1 MQNKKKQTKKL
12 RLWSVIFW
20 LLVWQILSMWIGQE
34 ILIVSPVVA
43 GKRLIQLLTEIHF
56 WSTVLHSTERIMGG
70 FLLGALTGTVMAVL
84 AFRHRKIEELCY
96 PMICVMKSTPV
107 ASVIILL
114 LMWMS
119 SRNLSVGI
127 VFLMT
132 FPILYTNVLEGL
144 QQMDPKLTEL
154 AEIFELPKWVRVR
167 WLAIPQ
173 LLPYARTGCALGI
186 GLAWKAGTAAEVIGI
201 SGRTIGEKLYQ
212 AKIYLETADLLAWT
226 MMILVLSYLFEK
238 LFLGILDMAGDRLKK
253 IQIPESGKT
262 DEVKNAP
269 EERHALN
276 QDIVLTHL
284 SKRYGDHHVIQD
296 LSRTFPCGQITC
308 LMAPSGSGKTTLLRL
323 LMGLEVPDSGR
334 IAGLE
339 GRKKS
344 AVFQDQIFGE
354 ELSVYTNIRIMR
366 KRKLFESEKQEYERI
381 RAELEKV
388 GLSECIDQKIKELS
402 FGMRQRVA
410 LVRAFYADWDVLFL
424 DEPFRGLDQSTR
436 EIVMEYTRR
445 KCIGKQVLFVT
456 HEEKEKEAM
465 ERYS

>member
-1 MQNKKKQTKKL
+1 M
-12 RLWSVIFW
+12 
-20 LLVWQILSMWIGQE
+20 
-34 ILIVSPVVA
+34 
-43 GKRLIQLLTEIHF
+43 
-56 WSTVLHSTERIMGG
+56 
-70 FLLGALTGTVMAVL
+70 
-84 AFRHRKIEELCY
+84 
-96 PMICVMKSTPV
+96 
-107 ASVIILL
+107 
-114 LMWMS
+114 LM
-119 SRNLSVGI
+119 
-127 VFLMT
+127 
-132 FPILYTNVLEGL
+132 
-144 QQMDPKLTEL
+144 
-154 AEIFELPKWVRVR
+154 
-167 WLAIPQ
+167 
-173 LLPYARTGCALGI
+173 
-186 GLAWKAGTAAEVIGI
+186 
-201 SGRTIGEKLYQ
+201 
-212 AKIYLETADLLAWT
+212 
-226 MMILVLSYLFEK
+226 
-238 LFLGILDMAGDRLKK
+238 
-253 IQIPESGKT
+253 
-262 DEVKNAP
+262 
-269 EERHALN
+269 
-276 QDIVLTHL
+276 HL
-284 SKRYGDHHVIQD
+284 SKSYGDHHAIQD

-354 ELSVYTNIRIMR
+354 DLSVYANIRIMK
-366 KRKLFESEKQEYERI
+366 KRKLFEPERQEYERI

-465 ERYS
+465 ERYA

>member
-1 MQNKKKQTKKL
+1 M
-12 RLWSVIFW
+12 
-20 LLVWQILSMWIGQE
+20 
-34 ILIVSPVVA
+34 VSPVVA
-43 GKRLIQLLTEIHF
+43 GKRLVQLLPEVEF

-70 FLLGALTGTVMAVL
+70 FLLGTLTGSGVAVL
-84 AFRHRKIEELCY
+84 AFRHRKVEELCY
-96 PMICVMKSTPV
+96 PMVCVMKSTPV

-119 SRNLSVGI
+119 SGNLSVGI

-154 AEIFELPKWVRVR
+154 AEVFELPKWVRVR
-167 WLAIPQ
+167 WLAMPQ
-173 LLPYARTGCALGI
+173 LLPYMRTGCALGI

-201 SGRTIGEKLYQ
+201 SGGTIGEKLYQ

-226 MMILVLSYLFEK
+226 IMILVMSYLFEK

-269 EERHALN
+269 EERQALN

-296 LSRTFPCGQITC
+296 LSRTFPRGQITC

-323 LMGLEVPDSGR
+323 LMGLETPDSGR

-344 AVFQDQIFGE
+344 AVFQDQLFGE
-354 ELSVYTNIRIMR
+354 DLSVYANIRIVR

-388 GLSECIDQKIKELS
+388 GLSECMDQKVRELS

-410 LVRAFYADWDVLFL
+410 LVRAFYADWDVLLL
-424 DEPFRGLDQSTR
+424 DEPFRGLDKSTR

>member
-1 MQNKKKQTKKL
+1 M
-12 RLWSVIFW
+12 RWWAVIFW
-20 LLVWQILSMWIGQE
+20 LLAWQIVSMKIGQE
-34 ILIVSPVVA
+34 ILMVSPVVA
-43 GKRLIQLLTEIHF
+43 GKRLVQLLPEVEF

-70 FLLGALTGTVMAVL
+70 FLLGTLTGSGVAVL
-84 AFRHRKIEELCY
+84 AFRHRKVEELCY
-96 PMICVMKSTPV
+96 PMVCVMKSTPV

-119 SRNLSVGI
+119 SGNLSVGI

-154 AEIFELPKWVRVR
+154 AEVFELPKWVRVR
-167 WLAIPQ
+167 WLAMPQ
-173 LLPYARTGCALGI
+173 LLPYMRTGCALGI

-201 SGRTIGEKLYQ
+201 SGGTIGEKLYQ

-226 MMILVLSYLFEK
+226 IMILVMSYLFEK

-269 EERHALN
+269 EERQALN

-296 LSRTFPCGQITC
+296 LSRTFPRGQITC

-323 LMGLEVPDSGR
+323 LMGLETPDSGR

-344 AVFQDQIFGE
+344 AVFQDQLFGE
-354 ELSVYTNIRIMR
+354 DLSVYANIRIVR

-388 GLSECIDQKIKELS
+388 GLSECMDQKVRELS

-410 LVRAFYADWDVLFL
+410 LVRAFYADWDVLLL
-424 DEPFRGLDQSTR
+424 DEPFRGLDKSTR

>member
-1 MQNKKKQTKKL
+1 M
-12 RLWSVIFW
+12 RWWAVIFW
-20 LLVWQILSMWIGQE
+20 LLAWQILSMQIGQE
-34 ILIVSPVVA
+34 ILMVSPVVA
-43 GKRLIQLLTEIHF
+43 GKRLVQLLPEVHF

-70 FLLGALTGTVMAVL
+70 FLLGALTGSGVAVL
-84 AFRHRKIEELCY
+84 AFRHRKVEELCY

-119 SRNLSVGI
+119 SGNLSVGI

-154 AEIFELPKWVRVR
+154 AEVFELPKWVRVR
-167 WLAIPQ
+167 WLAMPQ
-173 LLPYARTGCALGI
+173 LLPYMRTGCALGI

-201 SGRTIGEKLYQ
+201 SGGTIGEKLYQ

-226 MMILVLSYLFEK
+226 AMILVLSYLFEK

-323 LMGLEVPDSGR
+323 LMGLETPDSGR

-344 AVFQDQIFGE
+344 AVFQDQLFGE
-354 ELSVYTNIRIMR
+354 ELSVYTNIRIMK
-366 KRKLFESEKQEYERI
+366 KRKLFEPERQEYEKI
-381 RAELEKV
+381 KKELEKV
-388 GLSECIDQKIKELS
+388 GLSECIDQKVRELS

-410 LVRAFYADWDVLFL
+410 LVRAFYADWDVLLL
-424 DEPFRGLDQSTR
+424 DEPFRGLDKSTR

>member
-1 MQNKKKQTKKL
+1 M
-12 RLWSVIFW
+12 RWWAVIFW
-20 LLVWQILSMWIGQE
+20 LLAWQMLSMQIGQE
-34 ILIVSPVVA
+34 ILMVSPVVA
-43 GKRLIQLLTEIHF
+43 GKRLIQLLPEVHF

-70 FLLGALTGTVMAVL
+70 FLLGALTGTSMAVL
-84 AFRHRKIEELCY
+84 AFRRRKIEELCY
-96 PMICVMKSTPV
+96 PMVCVMKSTPV

-114 LMWMS
+114 LMWIS
-119 SRNLSVGI
+119 SGNLSVGI

-144 QQMDPKLTEL
+144 QQMNPKVTEL
-154 AEIFELPKWVRVR
+154 AEVFELPKWVRVR

-173 LLPYARTGCALGI
+173 LLPYMRAGCALGI

-201 SGRTIGEKLYQ
+201 SGGTIGEKLYQ

-226 MMILVLSYLFEK
+226 TMILVLSYLFEK
-238 LFLGILDMAGDRLKK
+238 LFLGILDMAGEHLKK
-253 IQIPESGKT
+253 IQVPVVGKMGVVK
-262 DEVKNAP
+262 EVPTQA
-269 EERHALN
+269 RQVL
-276 QDIVLTHL
+276 QRDIVLTHL
-284 SKRYGDHHVIQD
+284 SKRYGDHYVIQD

-323 LMGLEVPDSGR
+323 LMGLEAPDNGR
-334 IAGLE
+334 IAGMN

-354 ELSVYTNIRIMR
+354 DLSVYANIRIVR
-366 KRKLFESEKQEYERI
+366 KRKLFEPERQEYERI
-381 RAELEKV
+381 QAELEKV
-388 GLSECIDQKIKELS
+388 GLSECMDQKVKELS

-424 DEPFRGLDQSTR
+424 DEPFRGLDKSTR
-436 EIVMEYTRR
+436 ELVMEYTKR

-456 HEEKEKEAM
+456 HDEEEKEVM
-465 ERYS
+465 ER

>member
-1 MQNKKKQTKKL
+1 M
-12 RLWSVIFW
+12 
-20 LLVWQILSMWIGQE
+20 
-34 ILIVSPVVA
+34 VSPVVA
-43 GKRLIQLLTEIHF
+43 GKRLIQLLPEVEF

-70 FLLGALTGTVMAVL
+70 FLLGALTGSGVAVL
-84 AFRHRKIEELCY
+84 AFRHRKVEELCY
-96 PMICVMKSTPV
+96 PMVCVMKSTPV

-119 SRNLSVGI
+119 SGNLSVGI

-154 AEIFELPKWVRVR
+154 AEVFELPKWVRVR

-173 LLPYARTGCALGI
+173 LLPYVRAGCALGI

-201 SGRTIGEKLYQ
+201 SGGTIGEKLYQ

-226 MMILVLSYLFEK
+226 TMILVLSYLFEK
-238 LFLGILDMAGDRLKK
+238 LFLRILDMAGDRLKK

-269 EERHALN
+269 EERQALN

-354 ELSVYTNIRIMR
+354 ELSVYTNIRIVR
-366 KRKLFESEKQEYERI
+366 KRKLFEPERQEYERI

-465 ERYS
+465 GR

>member
-1 MQNKKKQTKKL
+1 M
-12 RLWSVIFW
+12 
-20 LLVWQILSMWIGQE
+20 
-34 ILIVSPVVA
+34 VSPVVA
-43 GKRLIQLLTEIHF
+43 GKRLVQLLPEIHF

-70 FLLGALTGTVMAVL
+70 FLLGALAGTVMAVL
-84 AFRHRKIEELCY
+84 AFRHKKVEELCY

-132 FPILYTNVLEGL
+132 FPILYMNVLEGL

-154 AEIFELPKWVRVR
+154 AEVFELSKWVRVR
-167 WLAIPQ
+167 WFAIPQ
-173 LLPYARTGCALGI
+173 LLPYVRVGCALGI

-201 SGRTIGEKLYQ
+201 SGGTIGEKLYQ

-226 MMILVLSYLFEK
+226 IMILVMSYLFEK
-238 LFLGILDMAGDRLKK
+238 LFLRILDMAGDRLKK
-253 IQIPESGKT
+253 IQISESRKT
-262 DEVKNAP
+262 NEVKNVP
-269 EERHALN
+269 EERQALN

-284 SKRYGDHHVIQD
+284 SKSYGNHHVIQD

-323 LMGLEVPDSGR
+323 LMGLEVPDSGS

-354 ELSVYTNIRIMR
+354 DLSVYANIRIMR
-366 KRKLFESEKQEYERI
+366 KRKLFESESEKQEYERI
-381 RAELEKV
+381 KAELEKV
-388 GLSECIDQKIKELS
+388 GLPGCIDQKVKELS

-436 EIVMEYTRR
+436 ELVMEYTRR
-445 KCIGKQVLFVT
+445 KCIGKQVLFIT
-456 HEEKEKEAM
+456 HEEEEKEAM

>member
-1 MQNKKKQTKKL
+1 M
-12 RLWSVIFW
+12 RWWAVVFW
-20 LLVWQILSMWIGQE
+20 LLTWQIVSMQIGQE
-34 ILIVSPVVA
+34 ILMVSPVVA
-43 GKRLIQLLTEIHF
+43 GKRLIQLLPEIHF

-84 AFRHRKIEELCY
+84 AFRHRKVEELCY
-96 PMICVMKSTPV
+96 PMVCVMKSTPV

-119 SRNLSVGI
+119 SGNLSVSI

-132 FPILYTNVLEGL
+132 FPIFYTNVLEGL

-154 AEIFELPKWVRVR
+154 AEVFELPKWVRVR

-173 LLPYARTGCALGI
+173 LLPYMRAGCALGI

-201 SGRTIGEKLYQ
+201 SGGTIGEKLYQ

-226 MMILVLSYLFEK
+226 TMILVLSYLFEK
-238 LFLGILDMAGDRLKK
+238 LFLGILDMAGERLKR
-253 IQIPESGKT
+253 IQISESGRSDKRKS
-262 DEVKNAP
+262 VP
-269 EERHALN
+269 EERQALN

-284 SKRYGDHHVIQD
+284 SKRYGDHYVIQD

-323 LMGLEVPDSGR
+323 LMGLEAPDNGR
-334 IAGLE
+334 IAGMN

-344 AVFQDQIFGE
+344 AVFQDQLFGE
-354 ELSVYTNIRIMR
+354 DLSVYVNIRIMK
-366 KRKLFESEKQEYERI
+366 KRKLFEPERQEYEKI
-381 RAELEKV
+381 KKELEKV
-388 GLSECIDQKIKELS
+388 GLSECMDQKVKELS

-424 DEPFRGLDQSTR
+424 DEPFRGLDKSTR
-436 EIVMEYTRR
+436 ELVMEYTRR
-445 KCIGKQVLFVT
+445 KCIEKQVLFVT
-456 HEEKEKEAM
+456 HEEEEKEAM
-465 ERYS
+465 ERYA

>member
-1 MQNKKKQTKKL
+1 M
-12 RLWSVIFW
+12 
-20 LLVWQILSMWIGQE
+20 
-34 ILIVSPVVA
+34 VSPVVA
-43 GKRLIQLLTEIHF
+43 GKRLVQLLPEVEF

-70 FLLGALTGTVMAVL
+70 FLLGTLTGSGVAVL
-84 AFRHRKIEELCY
+84 AFRHRKVEELCY
-96 PMICVMKSTPV
+96 PMVCVMKSTPV

-119 SRNLSVGI
+119 SGNLSVGI

-154 AEIFELPKWVRVR
+154 AEVFELPKWVRVR
-167 WLAIPQ
+167 WLAMPQ
-173 LLPYARTGCALGI
+173 LLPYMRTGCALGI

-201 SGRTIGEKLYQ
+201 SGGTIGEKLYQ

-226 MMILVLSYLFEK
+226 IMILVMSYLFEK

-296 LSRTFPCGQITC
+296 LSRTFPRGQITC

-323 LMGLEVPDSGR
+323 LMGLETPDSGR

-344 AVFQDQIFGE
+344 AVFQDQLFGE
-354 ELSVYTNIRIMR
+354 DLSVYANIRIVR

-388 GLSECIDQKIKELS
+388 GLSECMDQKVRELS

-410 LVRAFYADWDVLFL
+410 LVRAFYADWDVLLL
-424 DEPFRGLDQSTR
+424 DEPFRGLDKSTR

-456 HEEKEKEAM
+456 HEEEEKEAM
-465 ERYS
+465 ERYA

>member
-1 MQNKKKQTKKL
+1 M
-12 RLWSVIFW
+12 
-20 LLVWQILSMWIGQE
+20 
-34 ILIVSPVVA
+34 VSPVVA
-43 GKRLIQLLTEIHF
+43 GKRLVQLLLEIHF

-84 AFRHRKIEELCY
+84 AFRHKKVEELCY

-132 FPILYTNVLEGL
+132 FPILYMNVLEGL

-154 AEIFELPKWVRVR
+154 AEVFELSKWVRVR
-167 WLAIPQ
+167 WFAIPQ
-173 LLPYARTGCALGI
+173 LLPYVRVGCALGI

-201 SGRTIGEKLYQ
+201 SGGTIGEKLYQ

-226 MMILVLSYLFEK
+226 TMILVLSYLFEK
-238 LFLGILDMAGDRLKK
+238 LFLRILDMAGDRLKK

-269 EERHALN
+269 EERQALN

-354 ELSVYTNIRIMR
+354 ELSVYTNIRIVR
-366 KRKLFESEKQEYERI
+366 KRKLFEPERQEYERI

-465 ERYS
+465 GR

>member
-1 MQNKKKQTKKL
+1 M
-12 RLWSVIFW
+12 RWWAVIFW
-20 LLVWQILSMWIGQE
+20 LLAWQILSMQIGQE
-34 ILIVSPVVA
+34 ILMVSPVVA
-43 GKRLIQLLTEIHF
+43 GKRLVQLLLEIHF

-70 FLLGALTGTVMAVL
+70 FLLGALAGTVMAVL
-84 AFRHRKIEELCY
+84 AFRHKKVEELCY

-132 FPILYTNVLEGL
+132 FPILYMNVLEGL

-154 AEIFELPKWVRVR
+154 AEVFELSKWVRVR

-173 LLPYARTGCALGI
+173 LLPYMRVGCALGI

-201 SGRTIGEKLYQ
+201 SGGTIGEKLYQ

-226 MMILVLSYLFEK
+226 IMILVMSYLFEK
-238 LFLGILDMAGDRLKK
+238 LFLRILDMAGDRLKK
-253 IQIPESGKT
+253 IQISESRKT
-262 DEVKNAP
+262 NEVKNVP
-269 EERHALN
+269 EERQALN

-284 SKRYGDHHVIQD
+284 SKSYGNHHVIQD

-323 LMGLEVPDSGR
+323 LMGLEVPDSGS

-354 ELSVYTNIRIMR
+354 DLSVYANIRIMR
-366 KRKLFESEKQEYERI
+366 KRKLFESESEKQEYERI
-381 RAELEKV
+381 KAELEKV
-388 GLSECIDQKIKELS
+388 GLPGCIDQKVKELS

-424 DEPFRGLDQSTR
+424 DEPFRGLDKSTR
-436 EIVMEYTRR
+436 ELVMEYTRR
-445 KCIGKQVLFVT
+445 KCIGKQVLFIT
-456 HEEKEKEAM
+456 HEEEEKEAM

>member
-1 MQNKKKQTKKL
+1 M
-12 RLWSVIFW
+12 
-20 LLVWQILSMWIGQE
+20 
-34 ILIVSPVVA
+34 VSPVVA
-43 GKRLIQLLTEIHF
+43 GKRLVQLLPEVHF

-70 FLLGALTGTVMAVL
+70 FLLGALTGSGVAVL
-84 AFRHRKIEELCY
+84 AFRHRKVEELCY
-96 PMICVMKSTPV
+96 PMVCVMKSTPV

-119 SRNLSVGI
+119 SGNLSVGI

-154 AEIFELPKWVRVR
+154 AEVFELPKWVRVR
-167 WLAIPQ
+167 WFAIPQ
-173 LLPYARTGCALGI
+173 LLPYVRAGCALGI

-201 SGRTIGEKLYQ
+201 SGGTIGEKLYQ

-226 MMILVLSYLFEK
+226 IMILVMSYLFEK
-238 LFLGILDMAGDRLKK
+238 LFLGILDMAEERLKK
-253 IQIPESGKT
+253 IRVSKT
-262 DEVKNAP
+262 EKTNEVKGIP
-269 EERHALN
+269 TQERQALN

-284 SKRYGDHHVIQD
+284 SKRYGDHHVIQN
-296 LSRTFPCGQITC
+296 LSLTFPCGQITC

-354 ELSVYTNIRIMR
+354 ELSVYTNIRIMK
-366 KRKLFESEKQEYERI
+366 KRKLFEPERQEYEKI
-381 RAELEKV
+381 KKELEKV

-445 KCIGKQVLFVT
+445 KCRGKQVLFVT
-456 HEEKEKEAM
+456 HEEEEKEAM
-465 ERYS
+465 ER

>member
-1 MQNKKKQTKKL
+1 M
-12 RLWSVIFW
+12 RWWAVAFW
-20 LLVWQILSMWIGQE
+20 LLAWQIVSMQIGQE
-34 ILIVSPVVA
+34 ILMVSPVVA
-43 GKRLIQLLTEIHF
+43 GKRLIQLLPEVEF

-70 FLLGALTGTVMAVL
+70 FLLGALTGSGVAVL
-84 AFRHRKIEELCY
+84 AFRHRKVEELCY
-96 PMICVMKSTPV
+96 PMVCVMKSTPV

-119 SRNLSVGI
+119 SGNLSVGI

-154 AEIFELPKWVRVR
+154 AEVFELPKWVRVR

-173 LLPYARTGCALGI
+173 LLPYVRAGCALGI

-201 SGRTIGEKLYQ
+201 SGGTIGEKLYQ

-226 MMILVLSYLFEK
+226 TMILVLSYLFEK
-238 LFLGILDMAGDRLKK
+238 LFLRILDMAGDRLKK

-269 EERHALN
+269 EERQALN

-354 ELSVYTNIRIMR
+354 ELSVYTNIRIVR
-366 KRKLFESEKQEYERI
+366 KRKLFEPERQEYERI

-402 FGMRQRVA
+402 FGMRQRVV

-465 ERYS
+465 GR

>member
-1 MQNKKKQTKKL
+1 M
-12 RLWSVIFW
+12 
-20 LLVWQILSMWIGQE
+20 
-34 ILIVSPVVA
+34 VSPVVA
-43 GKRLIQLLTEIHF
+43 GKRLVQLLPEVEF

-70 FLLGALTGTVMAVL
+70 FLLGTLTGSGVAVL
-84 AFRHRKIEELCY
+84 AFRHRKVEELCY
-96 PMICVMKSTPV
+96 PMVCVMKSTPV

-119 SRNLSVGI
+119 SGNLSVGI

-154 AEIFELPKWVRVR
+154 AEVFELPKWVRVR
-167 WLAIPQ
+167 WLAMPQ
-173 LLPYARTGCALGI
+173 LLPYMRTGCALGI

-201 SGRTIGEKLYQ
+201 SGGTIGEKLYQ

-226 MMILVLSYLFEK
+226 IMILVMSYLFEK

-323 LMGLEVPDSGR
+323 LMGLETPDSGR

-344 AVFQDQIFGE
+344 AVFQDQLFGE
-354 ELSVYTNIRIMR
+354 ELSVYTNIRIMK
-366 KRKLFESEKQEYERI
+366 KRKLFEPERQEYEKI
-381 RAELEKV
+381 KKELEKV
-388 GLSECIDQKIKELS
+388 GLSECIDQKVRELS

-410 LVRAFYADWDVLFL
+410 LVRAFYADWDVLLL
-424 DEPFRGLDQSTR
+424 DEPFRGLDKSTR

-445 KCIGKQVLFVT
+445 KCIGKQVLFIT
-456 HEEKEKEAM
+456 HEEEEKEAM

>member
-1 MQNKKKQTKKL
+1 M
-12 RLWSVIFW
+12 RWWAVVFW
-20 LLVWQILSMWIGQE
+20 LLAWQILSMQIGQE
-34 ILIVSPVVA
+34 ILMVSPVIA
-43 GKRLIQLLTEIHF
+43 GKRLFQLLPEAHF

-70 FLLGALTGTVMAVL
+70 FLLGAVTGTVMAVL
-84 AFRHRKIEELCY
+84 AFRHRKVEELCY

-119 SRNLSVGI
+119 SGNLSVGI

-154 AEIFELPKWVRVR
+154 AEVFELPKWVRVR
-167 WLAIPQ
+167 WFAIPQ
-173 LLPYARTGCALGI
+173 LLPYVRAGCALGI

-201 SGRTIGEKLYQ
+201 SGGTIGEKLYQ

-226 MMILVLSYLFEK
+226 TMILVLSYLFEK
-238 LFLGILDMAGDRLKK
+238 LFLGILDMAGERLKR
-253 IQIPESGKT
+253 IQISESGRSDKRKS
-262 DEVKNAP
+262 VP
-269 EERHALN
+269 EERQALN

-284 SKRYGDHHVIQD
+284 SKRYGDHYVIQD

-323 LMGLEVPDSGR
+323 LMGLEAPDNGR
-334 IAGLE
+334 IAGMN

-354 ELSVYTNIRIMR
+354 DLSVYANIRMVR

-388 GLSECIDQKIKELS
+388 GLSECMDQKVKELS

-424 DEPFRGLDQSTR
+424 DEPFRGLDKSTR
-436 EIVMEYTRR
+436 ELVIEYTRR

-456 HEEKEKEAM
+456 HEEEEKEAM
-465 ERYS
+465 ERYA

>member
-1 MQNKKKQTKKL
+1 M
-12 RLWSVIFW
+12 
-20 LLVWQILSMWIGQE
+20 
-34 ILIVSPVVA
+34 VSPVAA
-43 GKRLIQLLTEIHF
+43 GKRLMQLLPEVHF

-70 FLLGALTGTVMAVL
+70 FLLGALAGTVMAVL
-84 AFRHRKIEELCY
+84 AFRHKKVEELCY
-96 PMICVMKSTPV
+96 PMICVMKFTPV

-132 FPILYTNVLEGL
+132 FPILYMNVLEGL

-154 AEIFELPKWVRVR
+154 AEVFELSKWVRVR
-167 WLAIPQ
+167 WFAIPQ
-173 LLPYARTGCALGI
+173 LLPYVRVGCALGI

-201 SGRTIGEKLYQ
+201 SGGTIGEKLYQ

-226 MMILVLSYLFEK
+226 TMILVMSYLFEK
-238 LFLGILDMAGDRLKK
+238 LFLRLLDMAEERLKK
-253 IQIPESGKT
+253 IRVSKT
-262 DEVKNAP
+262 EKPNEVKGIP
-269 EERHALN
+269 TQERQVLQ
-276 QDIVLTHL
+276 QDIMLMHV
-284 SKRYGDHHVIQD
+284 SKSYGDHHVIQD

-323 LMGLEVPDSGR
+323 LMGLEMPDSGR
-334 IAGLE
+334 IAGMD

-354 ELSVYTNIRIMR
+354 DLSVYTNIRIVR
-366 KRKLFESEKQEYERI
+366 KRKLFEPERQEYERI

-436 EIVMEYTRR
+436 ELVMEYTRR
-445 KCIGKQVLFVT
+445 KCIGKQVLFIT
-456 HEEKEKEAM
+456 HEEEEKEAM

>member
-1 MQNKKKQTKKL
+1 M
-12 RLWSVIFW
+12 FW
-20 LLVWQILSMWIGQE
+20 LLTWQIVSMQIGQE
-34 ILIVSPVVA
+34 ILMVSPVVA
-43 GKRLIQLLTEIHF
+43 GKRLIQLLPEIHF

-84 AFRHRKIEELCY
+84 AFRHRKVEELCY
-96 PMICVMKSTPV
+96 PMVCVMKSTPV

-119 SRNLSVGI
+119 SGNLSVSI

-132 FPILYTNVLEGL
+132 FPIFYTNVLEGL

-154 AEIFELPKWVRVR
+154 AEVFELPKWVRVR

-173 LLPYARTGCALGI
+173 LLPYMRAGCALGI

-201 SGRTIGEKLYQ
+201 SGGTIGEKLYQ

-226 MMILVLSYLFEK
+226 TMILVLSYLFEK
-238 LFLGILDMAGDRLKK
+238 LFLGILDMAGERLKR
-253 IQIPESGKT
+253 IQISESGRSDKRKS
-262 DEVKNAP
+262 VP
-269 EERHALN
+269 EERQALN

-284 SKRYGDHHVIQD
+284 SKRYGDHYVIQD

-323 LMGLEVPDSGR
+323 LMGLEAPDNGR
-334 IAGLE
+334 IAGMN

-344 AVFQDQIFGE
+344 AVFQDQLFGE
-354 ELSVYTNIRIMR
+354 DLSVYVNIRIMK
-366 KRKLFESEKQEYERI
+366 KRKLFEPERQEYEKI
-381 RAELEKV
+381 KKELEKV
-388 GLSECIDQKIKELS
+388 GLSECMDQKVKELS

-424 DEPFRGLDQSTR
+424 DEPFRGLDKSTR
-436 EIVMEYTRR
+436 ELVMEYTRR

-456 HEEKEKEAM
+456 HEEEEKEAM
-465 ERYS
+465 ERYY

>member
-1 MQNKKKQTKKL
+1 M
-12 RLWSVIFW
+12 
-20 LLVWQILSMWIGQE
+20 
-34 ILIVSPVVA
+34 VSPVVA
-43 GKRLIQLLTEIHF
+43 GKRLVQLLLEIHF

-70 FLLGALTGTVMAVL
+70 FLLGALAGTVMAVL
-84 AFRHRKIEELCY
+84 AFRHKKVEELCY

-119 SRNLSVGI
+119 SGNLSVGI

-132 FPILYTNVLEGL
+132 FPILYMNVLEGL

-154 AEIFELPKWVRVR
+154 AEVFELSKWVRVR
-167 WLAIPQ
+167 WFAIPQ
-173 LLPYARTGCALGI
+173 LLPYVRVGCALGI

-201 SGRTIGEKLYQ
+201 SGGTIGEKLYQ

-226 MMILVLSYLFEK
+226 IMILVMSYLFEK
-238 LFLGILDMAGDRLKK
+238 LFLRILDMAGDRLKK
-253 IQIPESGKT
+253 IQISESRKT
-262 DEVKNAP
+262 NEVKNVP
-269 EERHALN
+269 EERQALN

-284 SKRYGDHHVIQD
+284 SKSYGNHHVIQD

-323 LMGLEVPDSGR
+323 LMGLEVPDSGS

-354 ELSVYTNIRIMR
+354 DLSVYANIRIMR
-366 KRKLFESEKQEYERI
+366 KRKLFESESEKQEYERI
-381 RAELEKV
+381 KAELEKV
-388 GLSECIDQKIKELS
+388 GLPGCVDQKVKELS

-424 DEPFRGLDQSTR
+424 DEPFRGLDKSTR
-436 EIVMEYTRR
+436 ELVMEYTRR

-456 HEEKEKEAM
+456 HEEEEKEAM

>member
-1 MQNKKKQTKKL
+1 M
-12 RLWSVIFW
+12 
-20 LLVWQILSMWIGQE
+20 
-34 ILIVSPVVA
+34 VSPVIA
-43 GKRLIQLLTEIHF
+43 GKRLCQLLPEAHF

-70 FLLGALTGTVMAVL
+70 FLLGAVTGTVMAVL
-84 AFRHRKIEELCY
+84 AFRHRRIEELCY
-96 PMICVMKSTPV
+96 PMVCVMKSTPV

-114 LMWMS
+114 LMWIS
-119 SRNLSVGI
+119 SGNLSVGI

-154 AEIFELPKWVRVR
+154 AEVFELPKWVRVR

-173 LLPYARTGCALGI
+173 MLPYMRAGCALGI

-201 SGRTIGEKLYQ
+201 SGGTIGEKLYQ

-226 MMILVLSYLFEK
+226 TMILVLSYLFEK
-238 LFLGILDMAGDRLKK
+238 LFLGILDMAGERLKR
-253 IQIPESGKT
+253 IQISESGRSDKRKS
-262 DEVKNAP
+262 VP
-269 EERHALN
+269 EERQALN

-284 SKRYGDHHVIQD
+284 SKRYGDHYVIQD

-323 LMGLEVPDSGR
+323 LMGLEAPDNGR
-334 IAGLE
+334 IAGMN

-354 ELSVYTNIRIMR
+354 DLGVYANIRIVR

-388 GLSECIDQKIKELS
+388 GLSECMDQKVKELS

-424 DEPFRGLDQSTR
+424 DEPFRGLDKSTR
-436 EIVMEYTRR
+436 ELVMEYTRR

-456 HEEKEKEAM
+456 HEEEEKEAM

>member
-1 MQNKKKQTKKL
+1 MMQNKKRQTKKL
-12 RLWSVIFW
+12 RLWSVMFW
-20 LLVWQILSMWIGQE
+20 LSVWQILSMWIGQE
-34 ILIVSPVVA
+34 ILIVSPVAA
-43 GKRLIQLLTEIHF
+43 GRRLLQLLLEVHF
-56 WSTVLHSTERIMGG
+56 WSAVLHSTERIMGG
-70 FLLGALTGTVMAVL
+70 FLLGALTGSGMAVL
-84 AFRHRKIEELCY
+84 AFRHRTIEELCY
-96 PMICVMKSTPV
+96 PMVCVMKSTPV

-119 SRNLSVGI
+119 SGNLSVGI

-132 FPILYTNVLEGL
+132 FPIFYTNLLEGL

-154 AEIFELPKWVRVR
+154 AEVFELPKWVRVR

-173 LLPYARTGCALGI
+173 LLPYMRAGCALGI

-201 SGRTIGEKLYQ
+201 SGGTIGEKLYQ

-226 MMILVLSYLFEK
+226 TMILVLSDLFEK
-238 LFLGILDMAGDRLKK
+238 LFLRILDMAGEHLKK
-253 IQIPESGKT
+253 IQVPVAGKM
-262 DEVKNAP
+262 DAVKGVP
-269 EERHALN
+269 TQERQAL
-276 QDIVLTHL
+276 QRDIVLMHV
-284 SKRYGDHHVIQD
+284 SKSYGDHHVVQD

-323 LMGLEVPDSGR
+323 LMELEVPDGGR

-344 AVFQDQIFGE
+344 AVFQEQIFGE
-354 ELSVYTNIRIMR
+354 DLSVYTNIRIVR
-366 KRKLFESEKQEYERI
+366 KRKLFEPERQEYERI
-381 RAELEKV
+381 WAELEKV
-388 GLSECIDQKIKELS
+388 GLSECMDQKVRELS

-424 DEPFRGLDQSTR
+424 DEPFRGLDKSTR
-436 EIVMEYTRR
+436 ELVMEYTRR

-456 HEEKEKEAM
+456 HEEEEKEAM
-465 ERYS
+465 ER

>member
-1 MQNKKKQTKKL
+1 M
-12 RLWSVIFW
+12 RWWAVIFW
-20 LLVWQILSMWIGQE
+20 LLAWQIVSMQIGQE
-34 ILIVSPVVA
+34 ILMVSPVVA
-43 GKRLIQLLTEIHF
+43 GKRLVQLLPEVHF

-70 FLLGALTGTVMAVL
+70 FLLGALTGSGVAVL
-84 AFRHRKIEELCY
+84 AFRHRKVEELCY
-96 PMICVMKSTPV
+96 PMVCVMKSTPV

-119 SRNLSVGI
+119 SGNLSVGI

-154 AEIFELPKWVRVR
+154 AEVFELPKWVRVR
-167 WLAIPQ
+167 WLAMPQ
-173 LLPYARTGCALGI
+173 LLPYMRTGCALGI

-201 SGRTIGEKLYQ
+201 SGGTIGEKLYQ

-226 MMILVLSYLFEK
+226 IMILVMSYLFEK
-238 LFLGILDMAGDRLKK
+238 LFLRLLDMAGEHLKK
-253 IQIPESGKT
+253 IQVPVAGKM
-262 DEVKNAP
+262 DAVKGVPTQA
-269 EERHALN
+269 RQVL
-276 QDIVLTHL
+276 QRDIVLTHL

-296 LSRTFPCGQITC
+296 LSRTFPRGQITC

-323 LMGLEVPDSGR
+323 LMGLETPDSGR

-344 AVFQDQIFGE
+344 AVFQDQLFGE
-354 ELSVYTNIRIMR
+354 DLSVYANIRIVR

-388 GLSECIDQKIKELS
+388 GLSECMDQKVRELS

-445 KCIGKQVLFVT
+445 KCRGKQVLFVT
-456 HEEKEKEAM
+456 HEEEEKEAM
-465 ERYS
+465 ER

>member
-1 MQNKKKQTKKL
+1 M
-12 RLWSVIFW
+12 
-20 LLVWQILSMWIGQE
+20 
-34 ILIVSPVVA
+34 VSPVVA
-43 GKRLIQLLTEIHF
+43 GKRLVQLLLEIHF

-70 FLLGALTGTVMAVL
+70 FLLGALAGTVMAVL
-84 AFRHRKIEELCY
+84 AFRHKKVEELCY

-119 SRNLSVGI
+119 SGNLSVGI

-132 FPILYTNVLEGL
+132 FPILYMNVLEGL

-154 AEIFELPKWVRVR
+154 AEVFELSKWVRVR
-167 WLAIPQ
+167 WFAIPQ
-173 LLPYARTGCALGI
+173 LLPYVRVGCALGI

-201 SGRTIGEKLYQ
+201 SGGTIGEKLYQ

-226 MMILVLSYLFEK
+226 IMILVMSYLFEK
-238 LFLGILDMAGDRLKK
+238 LFLRILDMAGDRLKK
-253 IQIPESGKT
+253 IQISESRKT
-262 DEVKNAP
+262 NEVKNVP
-269 EERHALN
+269 EERQALN

-284 SKRYGDHHVIQD
+284 SKSYGNHHVIQD

-323 LMGLEVPDSGR
+323 LMGLEVPDSGS

-354 ELSVYTNIRIMR
+354 DLSVYANIRIMR
-366 KRKLFESEKQEYERI
+366 KRKLFESESEKQEYERI
-381 RAELEKV
+381 KAELEKV
-388 GLSECIDQKIKELS
+388 GLPGCIDQKVKELS

-424 DEPFRGLDQSTR
+424 DEPFRGLDKSTR
-436 EIVMEYTRR
+436 ELVMEYTRR
-445 KCIGKQVLFVT
+445 KCIGKQVLFIT
-456 HEEKEKEAM
+456 HEEEEKEAM

>member
-1 MQNKKKQTKKL
+1 M
-12 RLWSVIFW
+12 
-20 LLVWQILSMWIGQE
+20 
-34 ILIVSPVVA
+34 VSPVVA

-201 SGRTIGEKLYQ
+201 SGGTIGEKLYQ
-212 AKIYLETADLLAWT
+212 AKIYLETADLLAW
-226 MMILVLSYLFEK
+226 MMVILVLSYLFEK
-238 LFLGILDMAGDRLKK
+238 LFLGILDMAGERLKR
-253 IQIPESGKT
+253 IQISESGRSDKR
-262 DEVKNAP
+262 KSIS
-269 EERHALN
+269 EERHELN
-276 QDIVLTHL
+276 QDIVLMHV
-284 SKRYGDHHVIQD
+284 SKSYGEHHVIQD
-296 LSRTFPCGQITC
+296 LSQTFLCGQMTC

-323 LMGLEVPDSGR
+323 LMGLETPDNGR
-334 IAGLE
+334 IAGMD

-354 ELSVYTNIRIMR
+354 DLSVYTNIRMVK
-366 KRKLFESEKQEYERI
+366 KRKLFEPERQEYEKI
-381 RAELEKV
+381 KKELEKV
-388 GLSECIDQKIKELS
+388 GLSDCIDQKISELS

-410 LVRAFYADWDVLFL
+410 IVRALYADWDILFL
-424 DEPFRGLDQSTR
+424 DEPFRGLDK
-436 EIVMEYTRR
+436 EAKR
-445 KCIGKQVLFVT
+445 KTAAYIRGKSAEKTVVLVT
-456 HEEKEKEAM
+456 HEEEEKQLVIET
-465 ERYS
+465 

>member
-1 MQNKKKQTKKL
+1 M
-12 RLWSVIFW
+12 RWWAVVFW
-20 LLVWQILSMWIGQE
+20 LLAWQILSMQIGQE
-34 ILIVSPVVA
+34 ILMVSPVVA
-43 GKRLIQLLTEIHF
+43 GKRLVQLLLEIHF

-70 FLLGALTGTVMAVL
+70 FLLGALAGTVMAVL
-84 AFRHRKIEELCY
+84 AFRHKKVEELCY
-96 PMICVMKSTPV
+96 PMVCVMKSTPV

-119 SRNLSVGI
+119 SGNLSVGI

-154 AEIFELPKWVRVR
+154 AEVFELPKWVRVR
-167 WLAIPQ
+167 WFAIPQ
-173 LLPYARTGCALGI
+173 LLPYVRAGCALGI

-201 SGRTIGEKLYQ
+201 SDGTIGEKLYQ

-226 MMILVLSYLFEK
+226 TMILMLSYLFEK
-238 LFLGILDMAGDRLKK
+238 LFLGILDMAEERLKK
-253 IQIPESGKT
+253 MRVSKT
-262 DEVKNAP
+262 EKPNEVKGIP
-269 EERHALN
+269 TQERQVLQ
-276 QDIVLTHL
+276 QDIVLMHV
-284 SKRYGDHHVIQD
+284 SKSYGDHHVIQD
-296 LSRTFPCGQITC
+296 LSQTFSCGQITC

-323 LMGLEVPDSGR
+323 LMGLEVPDSGS

-344 AVFQDQIFGE
+344 AVFQEQIFGE
-354 ELSVYTNIRIMR
+354 DLSVYANIRIMR
-366 KRKLFESEKQEYERI
+366 KRKLFESESEKQEYERI
-381 RAELEKV
+381 KAELEKV
-388 GLSECIDQKIKELS
+388 GLPGCIDQKVKELS

-436 EIVMEYTRR
+436 ELVMEYTRR

-456 HEEKEKEAM
+456 HEEEEKETM

>member
-1 MQNKKKQTKKL
+1 M
-12 RLWSVIFW
+12 RWWAVAFW
-20 LLVWQILSMWIGQE
+20 LLAWQIVSMQIGQE
-34 ILIVSPVVA
+34 ILMVSPVA
-43 GKRLIQLLTEIHF
+43 TGKRLIQLLPKVYF
-56 WSTVLHSTERIMGG
+56 WNTVLCSAERIMGG
-70 FLLGALTGTVMAVL
+70 FLLGALTGTILSIL
-84 AFRHRKIEELCY
+84 AYRHRKIEELCY
-96 PMICVMKSTPV
+96 PMVCVMKSTPV

-127 VFLMT
+127 VFLMI

-144 QQMDPKLTEL
+144 RQMDPKVTEL
-154 AEIFELPKWVRVR
+154 AEVFELPKWVRVR

-173 LLPYARTGCALGI
+173 LLPYVRAGCALGI

-201 SGRTIGEKLYQ
+201 SGGTIGEKLYQ

-226 MMILVLSYLFEK
+226 TMILIMSYLFEK
-238 LFLGILDMAGDRLKK
+238 LFLGMLDMAGERLKR
-253 IQIPESGKT
+253 IQISDSGKT
-262 DEVKNAP
+262 DAVKNVPAK
-269 EERHALN
+269 EQ
-276 QDIVLTHL
+276 QDIILTHL
-284 SKRYGDHHVIQD
+284 SKSYGEHCVIQN
-296 LSRTFPCGQITC
+296 LSRTFPCGQTTC
-308 LMAPSGSGKTTLLRL
+308 IMAPSGAGKTTLLRL
-323 LMGLEVPDSGR
+323 LMGLEVQDSGS
-334 IAGLE
+334 IGGMD

-354 ELSVYTNIRIMR
+354 DLSVYTNIRIVR
-366 KRKLFESEKQEYERI
+366 KRKLFEPERQEYERI

-424 DEPFRGLDQSTR
+424 DEPFRGLDKSTR
-436 EIVMEYTRR
+436 ELVMEYTRR

-456 HEEKEKEAM
+456 HEEEEKEAM
-465 ERYS
+465 ERYY